1 MADTQRGNCDNCA
14 CSVFQVQT
22 DSKRCRG
29 CGHGAVFHQAVV
41 VNKAKAGGKT
51 NWKAKIEDAKK
62 MKDNSGVVFYAARNF
77 AAWAAFALYNF
88 WTVKTGYQQ
97 PVYNRGVATEFYS
110 YTAVA
115 FLLAVVYSF
124 VALVNS
130 QNSEKRQMG
139 QVLCL
144 VNFIAMANYISQAME
159 LSPSY
164 FDGYGHPTD
173 PSRFLEWITT
183 CPVLIYLIAEI
194 TDTHDLADETATGDY
209 ILIFF
214 GAMSTFFKQ
223 PYSMILACCSVTFF
237 YSTITNI
244 GTMFERAIRQETM
257 CSLDPAALKKSQILT
272 VASWS
277 FFPIAFFLQRGNI
290 VSYQVGEILFCLSD
304 ICSKVFLTLILVN
317 ATLEE
322 SMNSKAKKMEGIAV
336 EIEAQMVQADK
347 LLEKLMP
354 PSVVEAMKAGKSVG
368 AEEFA
373 SVTVFFSDITN
384 FVALSNNHST
394 KEMLGTLNKLWVEYD
409 VICKRWGM
417 YKVETI
423 GDAFLGV
430 IGAPERIPDHAERAT
445 NFAIDVIQMVANFRT
460 DSGEEI
466 VTRVGLNTGP
476 ITAGVL
482 GDSNPHWCIVGDA
495 VNTASRMESTSK
507 PMRIHISENTYKA
520 ISKKAFLIEGPDPMN
535 IKGKGMMNT
544 FWPIENVWQGKQ
556 REGKVR
562 PVEATPKVP
571 KHIRVQVRQVLDQKC
586 RDHSAAG
593 AGAVQAVSGYHPVE
607 ETDGAVQTF
616 DCCEEMVKIA
626 VDDMSNAL
634 LLIPAAIHSVACS
647 QKTVREAYHVICN
660 PCALQKNVCA
670 KCQLPE
676 EIMPS
681 TAGKTAAELLL
692 DRQNEERLL
701 SLMTERQRRSYARK
715 VEREDFEGAAKI
727 ADRIRSTSNGDD
739 DDFDF
744 GFSDDESEGDAI
756 EGDEDSEDEDE

>member
-1 MADTQRGNCDNCA
+1 MADTQRGNCGNCA

-41 VNKAKAGGKT
+41 VNKAKVGGKT

-77 AAWAAFALYNF
+77 AVWAAFAVYSF
-88 WTVKTGYQQ
+88 WTVKSGYQQ
-97 PVYNRGVATEFYS
+97 PVYNRGIATEFYS

-115 FLLAVVYSF
+115 FLVAVVYSF
-124 VALVNS
+124 VALVNA

-144 VNFIAMANYISQAME
+144 VNFIAMANYISQALE

-164 FDGYGHPTD
+164 FDGYGHPAD

-214 GAMSTFFKQ
+214 GAISTFFKQ
-223 PYSMILACCSVTFF
+223 PYSMMLACISVTFF

-244 GTMFERAIRQETM
+244 ATMFDRAIRQETS
-257 CSLDPAALKKSQILT
+257 CNLDPVALKKSQIIT

-277 FFPIAFFLQRGNI
+277 FFPITFFLQRGNI
-290 VSYQVGEILFCLSD
+290 VSYQVGEILFCLAD

-322 SMNSKAKKMEGIAV
+322 SMNSKAKQMEGIAA

-354 PSVVEAMKAGKSVG
+354 PSVVEAMKAGKSTG

-466 VTRVGLNTGP
+466 VSRVGLNTGP

-520 ISKKAFLIEGPDPMN
+520 ISKKAFLIEGPDAMN

-544 FWPIENVWQGKQ
+544 YWVNGRATGK
-556 REGKVR
+556 
-562 PVEATPKVP
+562 
-571 KHIRVQVRQVLDQKC
+571 
-586 RDHSAAG
+586 
-593 AGAVQAVSGYHPVE
+593 
-607 ETDGAVQTF
+607 
-616 DCCEEMVKIA
+616 
-626 VDDMSNAL
+626 
-634 LLIPAAIHSVACS
+634 
-647 QKTVREAYHVICN
+647 
-660 PCALQKNVCA
+660 
-670 KCQLPE
+670 
-676 EIMPS
+676 
-681 TAGKTAAELLL
+681 
-692 DRQNEERLL
+692 
-701 SLMTERQRRSYARK
+701 
-715 VEREDFEGAAKI
+715 
-727 ADRIRSTSNGDD
+727 
-739 DDFDF
+739 
-744 GFSDDESEGDAI
+744 
-756 EGDEDSEDEDE
+756 